1 VQASAPHPLRGTHGV
16 HCCQEAVEVWPG
28 DVRVLVRAGPDCF
41 PGSSSQLPDHAAVW
55 EVSSWSARSRV
66 AARTNELGADERR
79 RIIGS
84 EEGSLL
90 CWWWGGRWC
99 FPARGWAE
107 WSHKHPF
114 GVSPGVL
121 AGAMTMC
128 PGTGLLSHEIERGL
142 VAGSCR
148 RGERARGLV
157 TPSRSVSVSWRLRGP
172 CWRRCRRVM
181 CLQPG
186 RWRVGGRRG

>member
-1 VQASAPHPLRGTHGV
+1 MGFTVVKRPWRSGPVTCVFSSGLGLTVFRDLPRSCRITPLCGRCQAGAP
-16 HCCQEAVEVWPG
+16 
-28 DVRVLVRAGPDCF
+28 
-41 PGSSSQLPDHAAVW
+41 
-55 EVSSWSARSRV
+55 RSRV